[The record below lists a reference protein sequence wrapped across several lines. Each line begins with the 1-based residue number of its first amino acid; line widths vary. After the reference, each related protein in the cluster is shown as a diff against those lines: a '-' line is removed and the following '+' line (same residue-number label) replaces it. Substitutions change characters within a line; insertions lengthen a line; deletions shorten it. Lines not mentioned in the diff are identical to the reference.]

1 MIFIIMEITRIGYQ
15 KALNAFLPRKYTFVE
30 RVEITRG
37 PGIKMGM
44 FICNLNIIT
53 KEGFYFKIKGEC
65 KDRFNIGDTIGF
77 WPFIQCYGKNYD
89 IIGLDYS
96 HQNGPLSL
104 SVGAIIESVVN
115 STGNVSKQV
124 LIKPE
129 SQTISFTF
137 NKAISNQPTLG
148 INGGAS
154 YQFSSKSNSDKTLH
168 YNFTNISSNSN
179 LIIVGSIVL
188 FIYKI

>member
-1 MIFIIMEITRIGYQ
+1 MEITRIGYQ

-44 FICNLNIIT
+44 FICNLKVIT

-89 IIGLDYS
+89 IIGLEKDVQKIYTE
-96 HQNGPLSL
+96 L
-104 SVGAIIESVVN
+104 
-115 STGNVSKQV
+115 TGYKS
-124 LIKPE
+124 IARD
-129 SQTISFTF
+129 I
-137 NKAISNQPTLG
+137 TLK
-148 INGGAS
+148 
-154 YQFSSKSNSDKTLH
+154 FELR
-168 YNFTNISSNSN
+168 
-179 LIIVGSIVL
+179 
-188 FIYKI
+188 